1 MLKLILTAAG
11 AGTLIAMTYLPA
23 AAHEKGSVD
32 LRQARQAAAIEQGRI
47 TGQITW
53 SEGIKLR
60 NEQRRIARLEAK
72 FRKSDG
78 HLDRYEKAVL
88 NDLLNDARK
97 HIRLEK
103 RDSHRRYSA
112 LPRIGR

>member
-11 AGTLIAMTYLPA
+11 AGTLLAMTYLPA
-23 AAHEKGSVD
+23 SAHDKGSVD
-32 LRQARQAAAIEQGRI
+32 LRQTRQAAAIERGRV
-47 TGQITW
+47 TGKITW

-60 NEQRRIARLEAK
+60 NEQRRIARLEAR

-78 HLDRYEKAVL
+78 HLDRHEKAVL
-88 NDLLNDARK
+88 NDLLDEARR

-112 LPRIGR
+112 LPRIGK